1 MSKHHPV
8 IVVLLLAAAGG
19 LFVRAAEPHT
29 PAGVGTRQA
38 LARECQQKLFEL
50 QEGKARQPVVISGD
64 ELNAYLVENEAIIF
78 KSAARDVRV
87 RLQENRMTFRAIAN
101 LGKANLKLD
110 SFLANAFMW
119 IFSGDH
125 EVEATIRFQSD
136 NYRGRY
142 VVESLLIRGIP
153 LPGVLVESLAGQVG
167 HRQHPPMVPG
177 EPFEL
182 PYSLKRCDIVAG
194 ALVCYPGQR

>member
-1 MSKHHPV
+1 MRKLNPV
-8 IVVLLLAAAGG
+8 ILSLILIAAPGLLT
-19 LFVRAAEPHT
+19 RAADDHAS
-29 PAGVGTRQA
+29 AGDASRLA

-50 QEGKARQPVVISGD
+50 QERQARQPVVISND
-64 ELNAYLVENEAIIF
+64 ELNAYLVENQDDIF
-78 KSAARDVRV
+78 NSAARDVRV

-101 LGKANLKLD
+101 LKKANLKLD

-125 EVEATIRFQSD
+125 QVEATILFQSD

-142 VVESLLIRGIP
+142 EVESLRIRGIP
-153 LPGVLVESLAGQVG
+153 IPGLLVESLAGQVG
-167 HRQHPPMVPG
+167 HRQRPPMVPG

-182 PYSLKRCDIVAG
+182 PYNLKRCDIVSG
-194 ALVCYPGQR
+194 ALVCYPGWQ